1 MVSAIV
7 TQKNGWILFFL
18 DFLFLTLYS
27 STSYIYCISLDLEP
41 ISKGETSLQ
50 LHDASS
56 RSRSSRPFFCICFPL
71 SLLLHSSTI
80 LPTIFIQVANFFL
93 FSLTIVFGEFKGSD
107 CLLLLLFCC
116 CSWVIISFG
125 NTIHNWLLH
134 SLSSDNWNSV
144 MQITVKFS
152 KEYITTQ
159 CNTFSICHLFWQ

>member
-27 STSYIYCISLDLEP
+27 STSYIYCIILDLEP

-50 LHDASS
+50 LHDAS
-56 RSRSSRPFFCICFPL
+56 SRSSRPFFCICFPL

-125 NTIHNWLLH
+125 NTIHIWLLY

>member
-1 MVSAIV
+1 MSIPLS
-7 TQKNGWILFFL
+7 GCCPFCFFL

-56 RSRSSRPFFCICFPL
+56 RSSRPFFCICFPL
-71 SLLLHSSTI
+71 SLLLHSTI

-93 FSLTIVFGEFKGSD
+93 FSLTIVFGEFKGFD
-107 CLLLLLFCC
+107 CLLLSLFCC

-125 NTIHNWLLH
+125 NTIHNWLLY
-134 SLSSDNWNSV
+134 SLSSDNSNIV

-152 KEYITTQ
+152 KKYITT
-159 CNTFSICHLFWQ
+159 